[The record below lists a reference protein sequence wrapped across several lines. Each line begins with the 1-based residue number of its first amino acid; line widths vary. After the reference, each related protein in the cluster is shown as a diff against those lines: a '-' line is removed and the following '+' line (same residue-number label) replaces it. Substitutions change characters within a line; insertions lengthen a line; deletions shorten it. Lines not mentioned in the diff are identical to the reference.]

1 MVPRKYARILL
12 IAAVV
17 LSLAVGA
24 QLAYTDVGRELG
36 GDWSEPTE
44 LATLSESA
52 ATDVPAVA
60 AAGPSNGTGAASGGD
75 AADGSADG
83 QAPSVVAWVERDA
96 DGYRVELAGLERIDG
111 DVVVTGTRTLLRTD
125 AELRDVD
132 VAVRGDRLAVG
143 VEDADADEVLLWQGP
158 ASVVAG
164 DANAATEAAETG
176 DGSFR
181 RVSVA
186 GTTRAEYVDVAL
198 LPNRTA
204 VAWRT
209 YEDGGF
215 VGRVAFVDGT
225 ASAGDDGTTDGNAS
239 IDRRAIPGAT
249 TGRNAPA
256 IDAEPNG
263 DLAVAWGNASTTGV
277 YLAVV
282 DSTGSGPI
290 TGERVGD
297 ARSGASS
304 LGSTNRP
311 PVIDVAAGATGG
323 SGGTGSADGEGN
335 GAAPVLAW
343 TDLSIVQVGA
353 SGDEAASFG
362 SGGQLRIVGDAGAW
376 TATWTESDPTSGL
389 DFVFARSPAGT
400 DAVETGHVSR
410 LSSNALTGAPFALA
424 DRPAVVWLERGGNY
438 RLLAAGYTGAGETG
452 SVTRLAD
459 SPTRFGFVAA
469 VSAVLA
475 VVTVPLLP
483 WVAGPLLLGFLL
495 TTRAALSTLGR
506 FVAGLARVGG
516 RDVDATQVRS
526 AVQSAPPWV
535 GFAAFAV
542 VNVALFRYLGGGASV
557 PGIPGAAPFGISALG
572 LVAALAVARLRGT
585 SNPWKLSFIFGYCQS
600 VALWATATPAFL

>member
-1 MVPRKYARILL
+1 MASRTLVPSRTPVRILL
-12 IAAVV
+12 IALVV

-24 QLAYTDVGRELG
+24 QLAYTEVGRELG

-44 LATLSESA
+44 LSTLVDSDATGI
-52 ATDVPAVA
+52 PAVA
-60 AAGPSNGTGAASGGD
+60 ADDSNTDSAA
-75 AADGSADG
+75 
-83 QAPSVVAWVERDA
+83 SVVAWIERDA
-96 DGYRVELAGLERIDG
+96 DGYRVELASLERTDG
-111 DVVVTGTRTLLRTD
+111 DVAVTGTLTLLRTD

-143 VEDADADEVLLWQGP
+143 IEDADVDEIILWQGP

-164 DANAATEAAETG
+164 GDANADTAAAETG
-176 DGSFR
+176 NGSFR
-181 RVSVA
+181 LVSVA

-215 VGRVAFVDGT
+215 VGRVGLVDG
-225 ASAGDDGTTDGNAS
+225 AGNAS
-239 IDRRAIPGAT
+239 DSGTAGDSGNASVERRAIPGAT

-256 IDAEPNG
+256 IGVTATDQ
-263 DLAVAWGNASTTGV
+263 LAVAWGNASDTGV
-277 YLAVV
+277 HLAVV
-282 DSTGSGPI
+282 SPDRDGPI
-290 TGERVGD
+290 TGPRIDD

-311 PVIDVAAGATGG
+311 PVIDVAAGEG
-323 SGGTGSADGEGN
+323 SGSSAGS
-335 GAAPVLAW
+335 APVLAW
-343 TDLSIVQVGA
+343 TDLAVVHVGTNA
-353 SGDEAASFG
+353 RDAASFG
-362 SGGQLRIVGDAGAW
+362 AGSKLRIVGGGESW
-376 TATWTESDPTSGL
+376 TATWTESNPTSGR

-400 DAVETGHVSR
+400 DDVETGHVSR
-410 LSSNALTGAPFALA
+410 LSSNALTGAPFELA
-424 DRPAVVWLERGGNY
+424 DRPAVVWVERGGSY

-452 SVTRLAD
+452 PVTRLAD
-459 SPTRFGFVAA
+459 APTRFAFVAA

-506 FVAGLARVGG
+506 FAAELARVGG
-516 RDVDATQVRS
+516 RDVDATRVRS
-526 AVQSAPPWV
+526 VVQSAPPWV
-535 GFAAFAV
+535 GFTAFAV
-542 VNVALFRYLGGGASV
+542 VNVALFRYLGGGANV

-585 SNPWKLSFIFGYCQS
+585 SNPWKLAFIFGYCQS